1 MKGMKVMVETMAL
14 GRMWRNMMAPFCM
27 PSARA
32 ARTYSRLRP
41 RRNSAR
47 TTSTRLIQEN
57 SSMMPSSHQKFG
69 CTKLAR
75 MISKYSTGN
84 PDQISRK
91 RCPARSTQP
100 P

>member
-1 MKGMKVMVETMAL
+1 M
-14 GRMWRNMMAPFCM
+14 
-27 PSARA
+27 
-32 ARTYSRLRP
+32 RP

-47 TTSTRLIQEN
+47 TTSTRLIHEN
-57 SSMMPSSHQKFG
+57 SSMMPSSHQKLG

-75 MISKYSTGN
+75 MISRYSTGR

>member
-1 MKGMKVMVETMAL
+1 MI
-14 GRMWRNMMAPFCM
+14 APFCM

-57 SSMMPSSHQKFG
+57 SSMIPSSHQKLG

-75 MISKYSTGN
+75 MIS
-84 PDQISRK
+84 R
-91 RCPARSTQP
+91 
-100 P
+100 

>member
-1 MKGMKVMVETMAL
+1 MAPVRMNGMKVRVEIIAL
-14 GRMWRNMMAPFCM
+14 GRIWRNMIIPLRM

-47 TTSTRLIQEN
+47 TTSTSAIQEN
-57 SSMMPSSHQKFG
+57 SSIRPSSHQKFG

-75 MISKYSTGN
+75 MIS
-84 PDQISRK
+84 R
-91 RCPARSTQP
+91 
-100 P
+100 